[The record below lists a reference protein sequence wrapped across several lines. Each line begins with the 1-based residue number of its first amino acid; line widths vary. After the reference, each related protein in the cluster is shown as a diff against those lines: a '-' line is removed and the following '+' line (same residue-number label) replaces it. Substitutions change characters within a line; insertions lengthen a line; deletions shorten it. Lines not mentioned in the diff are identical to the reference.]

1 MNRVLHLRRLKW
13 ALAAM
18 LVGLL
23 NAAGAADQQ
32 DLLGTW
38 YGETRDSGQ
47 VEGFAFDAR
56 RWTIV
61 QTPDGTGLQV
71 MRYYLNSKFQ
81 TEMVM
86 SFTWGVDTDVWWV
99 ECITV
104 RDDRGLQDC
113 SRTPRTDYRIES
125 LDSGGM
131 RYTSVARGQPYSMQK
146 VARDFTFPR

>member
-1 MNRVLHLRRLKW
+1 LRHLKW

-23 NAAGAADQQ
+23 NAAGAADRQ

-47 VEGFAFDAR
+47 VEGLAFDTR

-71 MRYYLNSKFQ
+71 MRYYLDSRFQ

-86 SFTWGVDTDVWWV
+86 SYTWGVDNDIWWI

-113 SRTPRTDYRIES
+113 SSTPRGDYRIES

-131 RYTSVARGQPYSMQK
+131 RYTSVGQGQPYSMQK
-146 VARDFTFPR
+146 VPRDFTFPR